1 MLEYR
6 ISSNVSRGTT
16 PSPTQIQCLALSPSD
31 LMLKGKS
38 IESLRDHKVKELSF
52 DNFEYGQTKR
62 NHDIS
67 TLSKKVNKINI
78 IHALRHTLKLKYE
91 TQKCNKDLWNS
102 DSAHLDEESV
112 LSHSSGSFEEITGVR
127 GARVE
132 ILE

>member
-38 IESLRDHKVKELSF
+38 IESLREQKVKESSY

-67 TLSKKVNKINI
+67 TLSKKVNRINV
-78 IHALRHTLKLKYE
+78 IHALRHTFKMKYE
-91 TQKCNKDLWNS
+91 MPKCNQILWNT
-102 DSAHLDEESV
+102 DSAYLDEESV
-112 LSHSSGSFEEITGVR
+112 LSHSSESFVELPGVQ